1 MELIQ
6 NQYDQYTLRAQTEQ
20 QREVSTEVIVPDTQ
34 ADVYSVLS
42 ASALCQIKQKTL
54 RQDLVTVEG
63 LVEIEALCQEEQED
77 RWQIIRGSVPFSH
90 EIEVSGCTED
100 SVAQL
105 RLEVLRCDALIRN
118 PRKLQLQ
125 AQIGATVHLF
135 ERSRFT
141 VSESAGGTREED
153 VQLLTEPVEL
163 EVLQAVCEKK
173 LVATD
178 EIQTGQQG
186 RLLHYSVDW
195 RQEEQRILSGKVM
208 LRGSALLQAAFIRE
222 NRLEKQEYAIP
233 FSQVVECEGVEPGDT
248 VTVEYQTM
256 QSQVTL
262 LEGEAPALSCSL
274 TGTATAC
281 FSRKLR
287 VSVLRDAYSTRYATE
302 CKLENLACPAWKCFE
317 QTAQAE
323 ENFQPQEPVLSVM
336 DCRVRAR
343 GFVDEAGRMGG
354 LYHFRVLYCCS
365 GGHLHCAEH
374 TMKVLSDKTVEAQKL
389 TVRAGWKEV
398 AAQAVDGAIRITF
411 TAVLRGKGLVEQPCI
426 QVSQCVLDSQQPRQA
441 PPAGT
446 LVLRAVQTGET
457 PWSIAKQYGS
467 RVSQIL
473 TANKLEGTA
482 QLTPGQLM
490 IVPFSG

>member
-6 NQYDQYTLRAQTEQ
+6 NQYDQYILRAQTEQ
-20 QREVSTEVIVPDTQ
+20 QREVSVEVIVPDTQ

-42 ASALCQIKQKTL
+42 STALCQIKQKTL
-54 RQDLVTVEG
+54 RKDVVTLEG
-63 LVEIEALCQEEQED
+63 IVEIEALCQEEQED

-90 EIEVSGCTED
+90 EIEIIGCTEE

-105 RLEVLRCDALIRN
+105 RVEVLRCEALIRN

-125 AQIGATVHLF
+125 AQIGASVYLF
-135 ERSRFT
+135 EHSQFT
-141 VSESAGGTREED
+141 VSESAGGSPDED
-153 VQLLTEPVEL
+153 IQLLTEPVEL
-163 EVLQAVCEKK
+163 EVLRAVCEKK

-178 EIQTGQQG
+178 EIQTGRQG
-186 RLLHYSVDW
+186 KLLHYTVDW

-208 LRGSALLQAAFIRE
+208 LRGNAILQTVFVRE
-222 NRLEKQEYAIP
+222 NRLEKQEYSVP

-262 LEGEAPALSCSL
+262 LEGETSALSCSL

-281 FSRKLR
+281 FTRKMR
-287 VSVLRDAYSTRYATE
+287 INVLRDAYSTRYATD
-302 CKLENLACPAWKCFE
+302 CKRENLACPAWKCFE
-317 QTAQAE
+317 QTIPAE
-323 ENFQPQEPVLSVM
+323 ETCQPQEPAVSVM

-343 GFVDEAGRMGG
+343 GFVEEADRMGG
-354 LYHFRVLYCCS
+354 LYHFKILYCCA

-374 TMKVLSDKTVEAQKL
+374 SVKVLSDRAIDAEKL
-389 TVRAGWKEV
+389 TVRAGWRDV
-398 AAQAVDGAIRITF
+398 AAQANEGIIRISF
-411 TAVLRGKGLVEQPCI
+411 TAILRGKGQVEQHCP
-426 QVSQCVLDSQQPRQA
+426 QVSRCVLDSRQPLEA

-473 TANKLEGTA
+473 SANKLDTSA

>member
-6 NQYDQYTLRAQTEQ
+6 NQYDQYTLQAQAEQ

-42 ASALCQIKQKTL
+42 TAALCQIKQKTL
-54 RQDLVTVEG
+54 RRDVVTVEG
-63 LVEIEALCQEEQED
+63 VMEIEALCQEEQED
-77 RWQIIRGSVPFSH
+77 RWQIVRGSVPFSH
-90 EIEVSGCTED
+90 DMEIPGCTEE
-100 SVAQL
+100 SIAQL

-125 AQIGATVHLF
+125 AQLGATVHLF
-135 ERSRFT
+135 EKSRFT
-141 VSESAGGTREED
+141 VSESAGGTERED
-153 VQLLTEPVEL
+153 IQLLTEPVEL
-163 EVLQAVCEKK
+163 EILQAVCEKK

-186 RLLHYSVDW
+186 RLLHYTVDW

-208 LRGSALLQAAFIRE
+208 LRGSALLQTTFLRE

-233 FSQVVECEGVEPGDT
+233 FSQVVECEGVEQGDI
-248 VTVEYQTM
+248 VTVDYQTM
-256 QSQVTL
+256 QSQVTM
-262 LEGEAPALSCSL
+262 LEGETPALSCSL
-274 TGTATAC
+274 TGTATAS
-281 FSRKLR
+281 FTRKLR
-287 VSVLRDAYSTRYATE
+287 VSVLRDVYSTRYATD
-302 CKLENLACPAWKCFE
+302 CKRESLSCPAWKCFE
-317 QTAQAE
+317 QTIPTE
-323 ENFQPQEPVLSVM
+323 DTCQPQEPALSVM

-343 GFVDEAGRMGG
+343 GFVDDRGYMGG
-354 LYHFRVLYCCS
+354 IYHFRLLYCCA
-365 GGHLHCAEH
+365 GGHMHCAEH
-374 TMKVLSDKTVEAQKL
+374 TVKVVSDRAVAANKL
-389 TVRAGWKEV
+389 NVRACWKEV
-398 AAQAVDGAIRITF
+398 SAQAVDGAIRITF
-411 TAVLRGKGLVEQPCI
+411 TAILRGKGLVEQPCM
-426 QVSQCVLDSQQPRQA
+426 QVSQCILDSETPRQA

-446 LVLRAVQTGET
+446 LVLRAVQPGET

-473 TANKLEGTA
+473 AANKLENTP